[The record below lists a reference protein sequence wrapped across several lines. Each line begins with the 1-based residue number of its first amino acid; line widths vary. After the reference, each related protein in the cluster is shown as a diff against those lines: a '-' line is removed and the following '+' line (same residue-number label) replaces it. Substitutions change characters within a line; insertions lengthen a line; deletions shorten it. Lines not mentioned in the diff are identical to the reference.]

1 MTTDTK
7 AKNEQRTPLS
17 RERVLEAAVAQA
29 DEGGLSEVSMR
40 KLAQSLGVE
49 AMSLYN
55 HVDGKDDVLDGMLEI
70 VIEKINREVEALPTS
85 GLDWRTI
92 MRTRILKAREVLL
105 EHKWAPRVM
114 ETRTEVSQ
122 PVMKYFEGILAIFV
136 AGGFSYDLAHHAM
149 HALGS
154 RALGFS
160 QELFEPEDGEEETEM
175 DEATMRQMAG
185 LYPHMVAMLSEV
197 AHEGPDTTIGWCDD
211 QTEFVFGLDLILDG
225 LDRQRSGDS

>member
-7 AKNEQRTPLS
+7 PQTDQRTPLS

-29 DEGGLSEVSMR
+29 DQGGLTEVSMR

-55 HVDGKDDVLDGMLEI
+55 HVDGKEDVLDGMLEI
-70 VIEKINREVEALPTS
+70 VMGEINEAVDAMAS
-85 GLDWRTI
+85 EGLSWKTI
-92 MRTRILKAREVLL
+92 MRNRILGAREVLL
-105 EHKWAPRVM
+105 RHKWAPRVI
-114 ETRTEVSQ
+114 ETRTQVSQ
-122 PVMKYFEGILAIFV
+122 SMMGYFEAILETFV
-136 AGGFSYDLAHHAM
+136 TGGFSYDLAHHAM

-160 QELFEPEDGEEETEM
+160 QELFEPEDGEEDTEL
-175 DEATMRQMAG
+175 DAATIQQMAAI
-185 LYPHMVAMLSEV
+185 YPQMAAMLDNV

-211 QTEFVFGLDLILDG
+211 QTEFEFGLDLILDG
-225 LDRQRSGDS
+225 LDRRLASP